1 MDVQQAPVLPQIL
14 QWLNG
19 LTLPGLLGLLL
30 TVYRWYNK
38 KEEAAK
44 AIVADALQKM
54 ETIRTNDLHHIQG
67 TLDEMK
73 SGQEKGFE
81 AAERHKSEIVAAT
94 VTSQTAIVQAIL
106 TLKS

>member
-1 MDVQQAPVLPQIL
+1 MDVQQTSLVPQIL
-14 QWLNG
+14 AWVNG
-19 LTLPGLLGLLL
+19 LTLPGVLAAAAGAA
-30 TVYRWYNK
+30 RWYTK
-38 KEEAAK
+38 REDAAK
-44 AIVADALQKM
+44 AVVSDALKQL

-67 TLDEMK
+67 TLDEIK

>member
-1 MDVQQAPVLPQIL
+1 MDIQQTPVLPQIL

-30 TVYRWYNK
+30 TAYRWYNK
-38 KEEAAK
+38 KEEAARGV
-44 AIVADALQKM
+44 VAEVLQKM
-54 ETIRTNDLHHIQG
+54 DTLRTNDLHHVQLS
-67 TLDEMK
+67 LDEIK
-73 SGQEKGFE
+73 NGQEKGFE
-81 AAERHKSEIVAAT
+81 AAERHKSEIIAAM